1 LRYNQV
7 RRDRYRA
14 RSGKLLKF
22 YPDMTIVQAIIL
34 SIVEGLTEFLPIS
47 STAHMKF
54 TNPIIGVAST
64 PFSDMFEIVIQLAA
78 ILAVVVVYYKKFFD
92 FSRMAFYI
100 KLIIAV
106 IPALVFGF
114 LLKKHI
120 DRALGNLYFI
130 AVVMIAGGILFLFVD
145 RWFRNPTIDDEKQ
158 VSNKVAFRI
167 GCFQVLSILFPGLS
181 RSASTIIGGMSQS
194 LSRKAAA
201 EFSFFLAVPTMIAA
215 SVKSFWDVYKDHHE
229 VLSKENFS
237 LLGISSIVCFIVS
250 IIVIRYFI
258 GFLKRHGFKIWGYY
272 RIVVGLVMLLL
283 LWRGIV

>member
-1 LRYNQV
+1 
-7 RRDRYRA
+7 
-14 RSGKLLKF
+14 
-22 YPDMTIVQAIIL
+22 MTIVQAIIL
-34 SIVEGLTEFLPIS
+34 AIVEGLTEFLPIS

-100 KLIIAV
+100 KLVIAV
-106 IPALVFGF
+106 IPAMVFGV

-120 DRALGNLYFI
+120 DNALGNLYII
-130 AVVMIAGGILFLFVD
+130 AAVMIAGGILFLFVD
-145 RWFRNPTIDDEKQ
+145 RWFLKPTIDDEKQ
-158 VSNKVAFRI
+158 VTNKIAFRI

-181 RSASTIIGGMSQS
+181 RSAATIIGGMSQS

-201 EFSFFLAVPTMIAA
+201 EFSFFLAVPTMFAA
-215 SVKSFWDVYKDHHE
+215 SVKTFWDVYKDHHE
-229 VLSKENFS
+229 VLSNNNYS
-237 LLGISSIVCFIVS
+237 LLGISSIVCFFVS

-258 GFLKRHGFKIWGYY
+258 GFLKKHGFKVWGYY
-272 RIVVGLVMLLL
+272 RIIIGLVMILL
-283 LWRGIV
+283 LWRGVI